1 MAVQVGSKCSIAG
14 CSVEVLHLARRSRAL
29 LQSAHQPFMY
39 YKLSTPSTPPH
50 ASFDFIAAMLPS
62 KGRRP
67 DKSLVHS

>member
-1 MAVQVGSKCSIAG
+1 MLHSIAVCTVSRCSISLG
-14 CSVEVLHLARRSRAL
+14 DRVPFYSP
-29 LQSAHQPFMY
+29 AHQPFMY